1 MKIGHLYQLYHLV
14 CLRVIVPILCWVVY
28 CSNVKQSLGQTLEK
42 TLCCKST
49 MAGIKKDLNVFNA
62 ILEIDGPINV
72 NVTEILIHIKLCEM
86 EMQSSPIFLHV
97 PGHSKGS

>member
-1 MKIGHLYQLYHLV
+1 
-14 CLRVIVPILCWVVY
+14 
-28 CSNVKQSLGQTLEK
+28 
-42 TLCCKST
+42 

-62 ILEIDGPINV
+62 IMEIDGPINV